1 MRGMNKVILIGNV
14 GRAPELRTTP
24 NGRTVANFSIATN
37 RPVKQGDGW
46 STTTDWHRITAWE
59 RDAEVAGKYLTKGS
73 QVAIEGELRQE
84 TWTDANQ
91 QKRSK
96 VLVIARKLHLLGSGS
111 GHSTEPAS
119 RSPEREHPAFPASSE
134 PNGTSIPF

>member
-24 NGRTVANFSIATN
+24 NGRTVANFSVATH

-46 STTTDWHRITAWE
+46 STATDWHRVTAWE

-73 QVAIEGELRQE
+73 PVAIEGELRQE

-96 VLVIARKLHLLGSGS
+96 VLVLTRKLHLLGSGVGS
-111 GHSTEPAS
+111 STAPS
-119 RSPEREHPAFPASSE
+119 DRSPERDHPAFTVTPE
-134 PNGTSIPF
+134 QNGASIPF